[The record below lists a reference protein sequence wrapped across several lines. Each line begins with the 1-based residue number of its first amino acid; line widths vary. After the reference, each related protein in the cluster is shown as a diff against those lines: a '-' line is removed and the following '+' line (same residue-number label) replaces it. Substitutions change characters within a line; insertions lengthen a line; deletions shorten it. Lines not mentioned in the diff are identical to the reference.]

1 MQPQVFAPV
10 FGVLMVG
17 TAMVGAHGP
26 AVVAAIAAV
35 IAVAAATVFRSAATL
50 AVLLTVSV
58 LVAADSPEVL
68 AALSGLWAIGYLVC
82 RHAPGGSAGVV
93 VASWPTIVSAL
104 GFTFAGL
111 VAVSFPVQLPWLPL
125 VAPLAVLAIY
135 VVATRPFAG

>member
-1 MQPQVFAPV
+1 
-10 FGVLMVG
+10 MVG
-17 TAMVGAHGP
+17 AATVGAHGP

-35 IAVAAATVFRSAATL
+35 VAVAAATVFRSAATL

-58 LVAADSPEVL
+58 LLAADPPEVL
-68 AALSGLWAIGYLVC
+68 AALSGLCAVGYLVC
-82 RHAPGGSAGVV
+82 RHAPGGPAGVV